1 MTSHSEHVLQQLCS
15 QLEYGFLCDCSIAV
29 GDVRFRAHRVVL
41 AACSSYFHKLFVN
54 QPADSCLVSL
64 SSQAVSPDHF
74 DLILQLMYTGH
85 LDSSPA
91 DLERFRASLRF
102 LKLYNASRFQ
112 PTVGER
118 ECEGD
123 GPTHQASGKPLV
135 FGVQLYQDKAVG
147 QSQAPATIDRPVSV
161 KAELPDEAADPQA
174 YLCHHCGLAFEEQAG
189 LREHLGLHA
198 ERPLHC
204 PLCGLAFEQ
213 APDLQE
219 HMCECVRQGRLVKR
233 EEEERP
239 SRVLGPKPKVEEGP
253 AAGGSAE
260 DLRGLRPWGL
270 EAGEPEAEGSVGRRA
285 WGEAEDYVLEE
296 GEVRF
301 PGDDDLV
308 LENATDDSISSSE
321 SSAEG
326 EGEGEVSE
334 GSDEEARAA
343 AESSTVDA
351 PPDPLL
357 SVPPLSSPSSAPVP
371 EPPVLT
377 PAEGRQACQAAR
389 RKGKA
394 WRCRTCEGC
403 CEERGWDRRKR
414 RRRRR
419 EEEEGTAASSS
430 QTALSSR
437 TTHRQGPL
445 PKHAR
450 GPAEGGLSTRLAG
463 PAYAKAF
470 PRELRLQLAGRSG
483 DARFKCSVCGHRSSR
498 KYGHLVHMDTHLS
511 AGQAVCQVCY
521 EILPGKAELQRH
533 LESHMYPCGVCG
545 EKFRLKKDMVA
556 HAITCWSRKLH
567 GTEPGRAGAK
577 N

>member
-1 MTSHSEHVLQQLCS
+1 MSSHSEHVLQQLCS

-64 SSQAVSPDHF
+64 SSQAISPDHF

-85 LDSSPA
+85 LDSPPSDP
-91 DLERFRASLRF
+91 ERFRASLRF
-102 LKLYNASRFQ
+102 LKLYNAGRFQ
-112 PTVGER
+112 PTMGER
-118 ECEGD
+118 EGEGD

-147 QSQAPATIDRPVSV
+147 QSQASAAVEGPVSV
-161 KAELPDEAADPQA
+161 KAELPDEAVDPQA

-204 PLCGLAFEQ
+204 PLCNMAFEQ
-213 APDLQE
+213 AQDLQE
-219 HMCECVRQGRLVKR
+219 HMCECVRQGQLVKR
-233 EEEERP
+233 EEEER
-239 SRVLGPKPKVEEGP
+239 LGPKLKVEESP
-253 AAGGSAE
+253 AEGGRAE
-260 DLRGLRPWGL
+260 DPRVHRPWGL
-270 EAGEPEAEGSVGRRA
+270 GAGVLGPEGSVGRRG

-308 LENATDDSISSSE
+308 LENATDGSFSSSE

-326 EGEGEVSE
+326 DVSE
-334 GSDEEARAA
+334 GTDEEGRAA
-343 AESSTVDA
+343 EEPPA
-351 PPDPLL
+351 PL
-357 SVPPLSSPSSAPVP
+357 SVPSSAEP

-377 PAEGRQACQAAR
+377 LAEGRDACLVAR

-403 CEERGWDRRKR
+403 CEERGWDRKKR

-419 EEEEGTAASSS
+419 EEEEAPAASSS
-430 QTALSSR
+430 LAAPPSR
-437 TTHRQGPL
+437 TLHRQGPYR
-445 PKHAR
+445 KYAR
-450 GPAEGGLSTRLAG
+450 GPVEGGLSARLAC
-463 PAYAKAF
+463 PAYARAF
-470 PRELRLQLAGRSG
+470 PRELRVQLAGRSG
-483 DARFKCSVCGHRSSR
+483 DTRFKCSVCGRHSSR
-498 KYGHLVHMDTHLS
+498 KYGHLLHMSTHLS

-521 EILPGKAELQRH
+521 EILPSKAELQRH

-556 HAITCWSRKLH
+556 HAINCWSKKLH

-577 N
+577 TKD